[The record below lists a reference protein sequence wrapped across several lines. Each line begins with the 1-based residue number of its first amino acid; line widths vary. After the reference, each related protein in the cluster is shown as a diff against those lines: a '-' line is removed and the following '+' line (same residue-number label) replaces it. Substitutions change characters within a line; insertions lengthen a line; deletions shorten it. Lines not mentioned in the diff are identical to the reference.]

1 MGIFGNDKKE
11 EKKADAPKV
20 EEKKA
25 PKTVSE
31 TGVIAGTI
39 LKKPHVTEKAL
50 LAGTKNV
57 YVFEVY
63 PKAAKRDVAKAV
75 EEAFNV
81 TVTAVNIA
89 KLPAKKG
96 NRRTKGK
103 AGHKGGI
110 KKAYVTLKDGDR
122 LQLV

>member
-11 EKKADAPKV
+11 EKKGMAPVKKDDATPK
-20 EEKKA
+20 A
-25 PKTVSE
+25 VSE
-31 TGVIAGTI
+31 TGVIPGNI

-50 LAGTKNV
+50 LAGTNNV
-57 YVFEVY
+57 YVFEIY
-63 PKAAKRDVAKAV
+63 PRATKRDVAKAV
-75 EEAFNV
+75 AEAFNV
-81 TVTAVNIA
+81 TVLAVNIA
-89 KLPAKKG
+89 KLPTKKG

-103 AGHKGGI
+103 AGAKGAI